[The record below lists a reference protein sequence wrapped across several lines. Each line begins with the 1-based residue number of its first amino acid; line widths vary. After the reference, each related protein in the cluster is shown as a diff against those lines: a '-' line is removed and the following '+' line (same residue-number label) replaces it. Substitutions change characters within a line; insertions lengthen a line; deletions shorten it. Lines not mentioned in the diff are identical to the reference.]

1 MKTTTL
7 FFPSF
12 DKLWEFKQLTD
23 TRNFKI
29 HSVHLSLIAERKEE
43 DIKIKEEDIKIA
55 ITGFGAQEMGQAV

>member
-29 HSVHLSLIAERKEE
+29 HSVHLSLIAEWKEE
-43 DIKIKEEDIKIA
+43 DIKKA